1 MNVAQRGSEGL
12 RISGVQVP
20 LHGSDRA
27 SELCGDLAHSQVG
40 VSMPPIPLPQEGDL
54 WNVNPSP
61 CRSRAPTTR
70 PAHSP
75 AWPACS
81 TTSIPHTRGGG
92 AQRHAGAPD
101 HRCEKEA
108 TRLDADRKLGE
119 HRGRLLPRGL
129 GYGHG
134 KGGEADLHR
143 NVAREQRPCGD
154 AGSRECRP
162 NVLGVRAAIP
172 KELQSVTASNPGRRI
187 DHRHLAAGHQSGTI
201 QSRVRRL
208 LGDFIEQTSNA

>member
-1 MNVAQRGSEGL
+1 MNVAQRGSKGL

-40 VSMPPIPLPQEGDL
+40 VSMPPIPLPREGDL

-81 TTSIPHTRGGG
+81 TTSIPPQEVVDHSDTRVPQTI
-92 AQRHAGAPD
+92 AAKKKQRD
-101 HRCEKEA
+101 WM
-108 TRLDADRKLGE
+108 LI
-119 HRGRLLPRGL
+119 
-129 GYGHG
+129 
-134 KGGEADLHR
+134 
-143 NVAREQRPCGD
+143 
-154 AGSRECRP
+154 GS
-162 NVLGVRAAIP
+162 
-172 KELQSVTASNPGRRI
+172 
-187 DHRHLAAGHQSGTI
+187 
-201 QSRVRRL
+201 
-208 LGDFIEQTSNA
+208 